1 MGKKG
6 EEEASG
12 LILSTKYSM
21 SILSTYWF
29 QQSYYQKKKKNWKYE
44 YWVKTLKI
52 IQF

>member
-6 EEEASG
+6 EEEAYG

-29 QQSYYQKKKKNWKYE
+29 QQSYYQKKKKLKIWILSE
-44 YWVKTLKI
+44 DIKI